1 MSKNDLSHG
10 NANDSFVPDSYHLE
24 KLRQQHKSL
33 DERLLDLS
41 RRSLLTP
48 AEETEM
54 REIKHQKL
62 VIKDRLFQSNILLE
76 AED

>member
-1 MSKNDLSHG
+1 MAKNDLSHG

-24 KLRQQHKSL
+24 KLKEQHKSL
-33 DERLLDLS
+33 DERLIDLS

-48 AEETEM
+48 AEENEM

-76 AED
+76 TED